1 MQQEISQKESQSQD
15 QSQSQLESQSQVKE
29 EKKEKKKAG
38 ISLKSFNKLKDK
50 VKQEHAEES
59 AKAEQALHI
68 EIPLEGFLKVWNDF
82 ANAARA
88 NGKKSLH
95 MLMTAN
101 APVLKSKNVFE
112 IKVATETLRE
122 TFNAEKMYLVDQVST
137 EFGTTHFEIEVI
149 IEEAGEEEKNKFLA
163 TPKEKY
169 DHMVKLNPELK
180 NLMDELGLDFNF

>member
-1 MQQEISQKESQSQD
+1 MQQEVSKKESQN
-15 QSQSQLESQSQVKE
+15 QSQVQV

-38 ISLKSFNKLKDK
+38 ISFKNLNKLKDK

-59 AKAEQALHI
+59 AKAAQALNI
-68 EIPLEGFLKVWNDF
+68 EIPIEGFLKVWNSF
-82 ANAARA
+82 ANDAREK
-88 NGKKSLH
+88 GKKSMN

-101 APVLKSKNVFE
+101 EPVRKSKNLFE

-122 TFNAEKMYLVDQVST
+122 TFNSEKMLLVDQLSN
-137 EFGTTHFEIEVI
+137 EFGTTHFKIEVI
-149 IEEAGEEEKNKFLA
+149 IEEAGEEEKTKFLA